1 MLVLGLAFG
10 LVTAAAPPQR
20 LPLKSLMLYENGVG
34 YFERKGAM
42 AASAVA
48 EIPLEPGQLDD
59 ALKSMVV
66 VSEKGVASVEFAPPL
81 SAEAARAMA
90 GMPEPD
96 AQRDLSALL
105 RSLQGVDV
113 KVTRLEGAGGRGRV
127 VEVAE
132 EQEYDL
138 KGNPIPAPTLM
149 LFGDAG
155 LQRFKLSELASVRPT
170 DSAVQLAW
178 DRAAGSTSA
187 QPEHQSLKVRSGASG
202 GTVAVGYTTEAP
214 VWRTTYRLV
223 LAKDP
228 SASSGQAHGPVPGS
242 MARLQGFALVH
253 NDSDEAWEGVKVTL
267 ASGRPTSFLFPL
279 AGPRYSRREL
289 KSPEDGLDAAPQLS
303 SAEAQQHLRGS
314 STIGMG
320 SISTYGHGAGA
331 VGYGSGSGSVSTV
344 FGHQGLGGEL
354 HGASDLLSD
363 GPTPLEPAAVSEAG
377 ELFLYTV
384 SEPVFLSARKSALLP
399 IIDRGVNAEEVTV
412 LDGTNAWLS
421 VRLSNST
428 PLTLEGGTVSVF
440 TDGAYAGESQ
450 IDRVKP
456 NEVRIVRHGED
467 LDLELK
473 QENFSVDGAVQAVR
487 RKGELVEFHRIDRQT
502 HKLTLT
508 SRAEK
513 KRTLLFELGREGYRV
528 VSGAEEDVRS
538 PGQPRYARLTLEP
551 KEKRTT
557 EVVEEGAV
565 VERVALEK
573 LDSKWLDRLLAAKV
587 SPEVHA
593 TLAMLKQ
600 EALRAEGAA
609 ARVAKIDDR
618 LKELDG
624 EAARLREDLAALLKA
639 GAHKVVDELGDRLL
653 AVEVEQTKLRAERE
667 EASKLMRSAR
677 DAALSKV
684 ASR

>member
-1 MLVLGLAFG
+1 MLALVLSLA
-10 LVTAAAPPQR
+10 TAAAPPQR

-105 RSLQGVDV
+105 RSLHGVDV
-113 KVTRLEGAGGRGRV
+113 KVTRVEGLGGRGRV
-127 VEVAE
+127 VEIAE

-155 LQRFKLSELASVRPT
+155 LQRFKLSELASVRPV
-170 DSAVQLAW
+170 DAAVQLAW

-187 QPEHQSLKVRSGASG
+187 QPERQSLKVRSGASG

-223 LAKDP
+223 LGKDP
-228 SASSGQAHGPVPGS
+228 STSSGQAHGPLRGS
-242 MARLQGFALVH
+242 VARLQGFALVH

-303 SAEAQQHLRGS
+303 SVEAQEHLRGS
-314 STIGMG
+314 GTIGMG
-320 SISTYGHGAGA
+320 SITTHGYGRGAM
-331 VGYGSGSGSVSTV
+331 GYGSGSGSISTI
-344 FGHQGLGGEL
+344 FGHQSLGGDL
-354 HGASDLLSD
+354 RGASDLLTD

-384 SEPVFLSARKSALLP
+384 TEPVFLSPRKSALLP
-399 IIDRGVNAEEVTV
+399 IIDRGVTADAVTV
-412 LDGTNAWLS
+412 LDGTNAWLA
-421 VRLSNST
+421 VRLNNST
-428 PLTLEGGTVSVF
+428 PLTLEGGTMSVF

-456 NEVRIVRHGED
+456 NEVRVVRHGED

-473 QENFSVDGAVQAVR
+473 QENSSQEGAVQAVR
-487 RKGELVEFHRIDRQT
+487 RKGEMVELHRIDRQT

-508 SRAEK
+508 SRSEK
-513 KRTLLFELGREGYRV
+513 KRTLLYELGREGYRV
-528 VSGAEEDVRS
+528 VSGGEEDVRS
-538 PGQPRYARLTLEP
+538 PGQPRYAKLSLEP

-557 EVVEEGAV
+557 EIVEEGAI
-565 VERVALEK
+565 VERVAFDK
-573 LDSKWLDRLLAAKV
+573 LDSKWLDRLLAGKV
-587 SPEVHA
+587 SPEVRA

-600 EALRAEGAA
+600 EVLRAEGAA
-609 ARVAKIDDR
+609 ARVAKIDER
-618 LKELDG
+618 VTKL
-624 EAARLREDLAALLKA
+624 EAEAVRLREDLAALLKA

-653 AVEVEQTKLRAERE
+653 AVEDELTKLSAERE
-667 EASKLMRSAR
+667 EATKLMRSAH

-684 ASR
+684 ATRG

>member
-1 MLVLGLAFG
+1 MLALVLSLA
-10 LVTAAAPPQR
+10 TAAAPPQR

-96 AQRDLSALL
+96 AQRDLSTLL
-105 RSLQGVDV
+105 RSLHGVDV
-113 KVTRLEGAGGRGRV
+113 KVTRVEGAAGRGRV
-127 VEVAE
+127 VEIAE

-155 LQRFKLSELASVRPT
+155 LQRFKLSELASVRPV
-170 DSAVQLAW
+170 DAAVQLAW

-187 QPEHQSLKVRSGASG
+187 QPERQSLKVRSGASG

-223 LAKDP
+223 LGKDK
-228 SASSGQAHGPVPGS
+228 
-242 MARLQGFALVH
+242 ARLQGFALVH

-289 KSPEDGLDAAPQLS
+289 KSPDDGLDAAPQLS
-303 SAEAQQHLRGS
+303 SVEAQEHLRGS
-314 STIGMG
+314 GTIGMG
-320 SISTYGHGAGA
+320 SITTHGYGRGAM
-331 VGYGSGSGSVSTV
+331 GYGSGSGSVSTV

-354 HGASDLLSD
+354 RGASDLLTD

-384 SEPVFLSARKSALLP
+384 TEPVFLSPRKSALLP
-399 IIDRGVNAEEVTV
+399 IIDRGVTADAVTV
-412 LDGTNAWLS
+412 LDGANAWLA

-428 PLTLEGGTVSVF
+428 PLTLEGGTMSVF

-456 NEVRIVRHGED
+456 NEVRVVRHGED

-473 QENFSVDGAVQAVR
+473 QENFSVDGPVQAVR
-487 RKGELVEFHRIDRQT
+487 RKGEMVELHRLDRQT

-508 SRAEK
+508 SRSEK
-513 KRTLLFELGREGYRV
+513 KRTLLYELGREGYRV
-528 VSGAEEDVRS
+528 ISGAEEDVRS
-538 PGQPRYARLTLEP
+538 PGQPRYARLALEP

-557 EVVEEGAV
+557 EVVEEGAI
-565 VERVALEK
+565 VERVAFEK
-573 LDSKWLDRLLAAKV
+573 LDSKMLDRLLAAKV
-587 SPEVHA
+587 SPEVRA
-593 TLAMLKQ
+593 TLSMLKQ
-600 EALRAEGAA
+600 EVLRAEGAT
-609 ARVAKIDDR
+609 ARVAKIDAR
-618 LKELDG
+618 VKELEADG
-624 EAARLREDLAALLKA
+624 QRLRDDLAALLKA

-653 AVEVEQTKLRAERE
+653 AVEEELTKLRAERE
-667 EASKLMRSAR
+667 EATKLMRSAR

-684 ASR
+684 ATRS